1 MLTLCHVHQSFT
13 PLVFSKTE
21 IKAFGEHMVV
31 SLRSSHFCSKVV
43 AMLQGDHQNQHSK
56 SKQCWQFMWPACWLQ
71 CEHLG
76 SLKVVNPL
84 TSYELKLSPATG

>member
-1 MLTLCHVHQSFT
+1 MLTLCHVHQLFT

-43 AMLQGDHQNQHSK
+43 AVLLALSRETIKTSTANPNS
-56 SKQCWQFMWPACWLQ
+56 A
-71 CEHLG
+71 G
-76 SLKVVNPL
+76 S
-84 TSYELKLSPATG
+84 SCG